1 MSDSE
6 KRKQPDGALR
16 NQGGFFRRRTGV
28 AGIRFASLC
37 LSVCW
42 LLSISNPSRAA
53 DAPADYLRQIRPILR
68 ERCIACHGS
77 LKQEGGLRLDTAEL
91 AIQGGDSGPVILRG
105 DVAKSLI
112 ISRVS
117 ATDVDERMPPE
128 SQGSP
133 LSAEQISLLR
143 SWIAAGAAAPA
154 DEQPEADPQD
164 HWAFRP
170 IVRPPVPAA
179 ESEWA
184 RNPIDVLIAEQQRK
198 QGLAAQPEAP
208 RVILLRRLYL
218 DLIGIPPTAGE
229 IRACE
234 NDTSPESYE
243 QTVKRLL
250 DDPRHGER
258 WARHWMDVWRYSDW
272 WGLDDQLRN
281 SQKHVW
287 HWRNW
292 IVESLNADTPYDE
305 MLRLMLAADE
315 LYPNDLGKLRAT
327 GYLARTFSCSIA
339 ISGWKK
345 PSSTSARDFWG

>member
-1 MSDSE
+1 M
-6 KRKQPDGALR
+6 
-16 NQGGFFRRRTGV
+16 
-28 AGIRFASLC
+28 
-37 LSVCW
+37 
-42 LLSISNPSRAA
+42 
-53 DAPADYLRQIRPILR
+53 
-68 ERCIACHGS
+68 
-77 LKQEGGLRLDTAEL
+77 
-91 AIQGGDSGPVILRG
+91 ILRG

-117 ATDVDERMPPE
+117 ATDVASGCPPRARARRFRPSRFHCWE
-128 SQGSP
+128 AG
-133 LSAEQISLLR
+133 LR
-143 SWIAAGAAAPA
+143 PGAAAPA

-234 NDTSPESYE
+234 SDTSPEWYE

-258 WARHWMDVWRYSDW
+258 WARHWMDIWRYSDW
-272 WGLDDQLRN
+272 WGLGDQLRN
-281 SQKHVW
+281 SQKHIW
-287 HWRNW
+287 HWRDW

-305 MLRLMLAADE
+305 MVRLMLAADE
-315 LYPNDLGKLRAT
+315 IYPNDLGKLRAT
-327 GYLARTFSCSIA
+327 GYLARNYFLFNRDQWMDETVEHVSKGFLGLTMNCAKCHDHKFDPIPRPTTTACERSSNRTMCVWTSCPVKRIA
-339 ISGWKK
+339 
-345 PSSTSARDFWG
+345 R